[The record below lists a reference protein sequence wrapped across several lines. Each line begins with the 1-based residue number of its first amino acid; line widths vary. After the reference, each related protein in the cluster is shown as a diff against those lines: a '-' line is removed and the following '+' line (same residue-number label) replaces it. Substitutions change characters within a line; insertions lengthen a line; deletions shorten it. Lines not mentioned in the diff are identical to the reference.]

1 MQTISII
8 VPAYNEEEA
17 LPAFYRECSRV
28 LSSLGRGWE
37 ILFVDD
43 GSTDNTLDVMRSLAQ
58 DDPNVHY
65 LSFSRNFGKEAAM
78 FAGLRNAQ
86 GSYVAIMDADL
97 QDPPELLGRMV
108 EALDSGEYDSVAAY
122 REDRAGEPIVR
133 SALSRSF
140 YHWMSRMSDTEV
152 KSGARDYRLMT
163 RRMVD
168 AVLSMGER
176 NRFSKGIFSWVGF
189 KTLWIPYAN
198 VERVAGTTKWSLS
211 GLARYSIDG
220 LVNFSQAPLAV
231 ASTGGLLLT
240 LLSFVLVIFV
250 IVRKL
255 VFGDPVA
262 GWASTI
268 CIISFIGGIQLLCL
282 GIIGQYL
289 AKTYLETKERPHY
302 FVAESSRDDV
312 DMIG

>member
-1 MQTISII
+1 M
-8 VPAYNEEEA
+8 PAYNEEEA
-17 LPAFYRECSRV
+17 LPAFYHACSQA

-43 GSTDNTLDVMRSLAQ
+43 GSTDGTLDVMRSLAH

-65 LSFSRNFGKEAAM
+65 LSLSRNFGKEAAM
-78 FAGLRNAQ
+78 YAGLRNAQ

-97 QDPPELLGRMV
+97 QDPPELLARMV
-108 EALDSGEYDSVAAY
+108 EVLDAGEYDCVAAY
-122 REDRAGEPIVR
+122 REDRAGEPVLR
-133 SALSRSF
+133 STLSRSF
-140 YHWMSRMSDTEV
+140 YRLMSRLSDTEV
-152 KSGARDYRLMT
+152 KNGARDYRLMT

-168 AVLSMGER
+168 AVLSLGER

-189 KTLWIPYAN
+189 KTMWLPYAN
-198 VERVAGTTKWSLS
+198 VERVTGTTKWTLS

-220 LVNFSQAPLAV
+220 LVNFSQAPLAI
-231 ASTGGLLLT
+231 ASTGGLILT
-240 LLSFVLVIFV
+240 LLSFVLIVFIF
-250 IVRKL
+250 IRKL
-255 VFGDPVA
+255 AFGDPVA
-262 GWASTI
+262 GWASTV

-289 AKTYLETKERPHY
+289 AKTYIETKERPHY
-302 FVAESSRDDV
+302 FIAESNCDDA